1 MNTHEK
7 LNYVEFPSRNL
18 ALTKAFSTK
27 AFGWKF
33 EDYGSEYI
41 AFNNEGL
48 DGVFFL
54 SERSYCQ
61 K

>member
-27 AFGWKF
+27 AFGWTF

-48 DGVFFL
+48 GKPIAAKMNQP
-54 SERSYCQ
+54 EA
-61 K
+61 